1 MAIKVFLDAENAEDE
16 LEKSID
22 MCAFTTVSDGI
33 VQLIDH
39 CFVESL
45 RVAQ

>member
-1 MAIKVFLDAENAEDE
+1 MTNGHQVAIKVFLDAESAEDE

-22 MCAFTTVSDGI
+22 ICTFTTESDGI

-39 CFVESL
+39 G
-45 RVAQ
+45 